1 LHLSMPRTSQFLSA
15 DLSGA
20 DVDSQIRQTEGG

>member
-1 LHLSMPRTSQFLSA
+1 MPRTPQFLSA

-20 DVDSQIRQTEGG
+20 DADGQIRQTEGG